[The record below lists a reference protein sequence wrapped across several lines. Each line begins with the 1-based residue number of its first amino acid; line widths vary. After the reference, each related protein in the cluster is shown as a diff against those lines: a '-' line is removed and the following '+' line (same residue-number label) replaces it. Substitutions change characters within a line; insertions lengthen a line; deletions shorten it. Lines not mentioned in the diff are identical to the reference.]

1 MIQNITNQVENKI
14 NNIQK
19 NNDYDKM
26 KKRQQH
32 NSTPSY
38 NPPQNYGG
46 HGGYRGGGRVNPMN
60 LINDAINN
68 HPANAKMQ
76 EKYGHLANLGPDGY
90 VKGSGG
96 VVIIQ
101 KQIRIIKEKEVGQFL
116 KIIKIKK
123 GKMVKAIFYF
133 LVIQMVM
140 DPMLNLLK
148 C

>member
-1 MIQNITNQVENKI
+1 
-14 NNIQK
+14 
-19 NNDYDKM
+19 M

-32 NSTPSY
+32 NPPPNY

-46 HGGYRGGGRVNPMN
+46 HGGYGGGGRVNPMN

-76 EKYGHLANLGPDGY
+76 DKYGHLANLGPDGY
-90 VKGSGG
+90 V

-101 KQIRIIKEKEVGQFL
+101 NQIRIIQEKVVEQIL
-116 KIIKIKK
+116 KTIKIIKKD
-123 GKMVKAIFYF
+123 KMVKAIFYF
-133 LVIQMVM
+133 RVIQMVM
-140 DPMLNLLK
+140 DLILNLLK